1 MQMPC
6 WWWWK
11 CKCCSFHWNNWI
23 RNLCNYFIDW
33 RAMRAEVQNW
43 LWFV

>member
-11 CKCCSFHWNNWI
+11 CKCCSFQRNN
-23 RNLCNYFIDW
+23 
-33 RAMRAEVQNW
+33 
-43 LWFV
+43 

>member
-11 CKCCSFHWNNWI
+11 CKCCSFQPNN
-23 RNLCNYFIDW
+23 
-33 RAMRAEVQNW
+33 
-43 LWFV
+43 